1 VVPRRH
7 LSTRKHKEQ
16 SRVKDR
22 HDAFSAVLALL
33 AYVVMLKRDSG
44 IRPILFGKIWCI
56 A

>member
-1 VVPRRH
+1 VFSQRQ

-16 SRVKDR
+16 LRVNDR
-22 HDAFSAVLALL
+22 HDAFSAFLALL

-44 IRPILFGKIWCI
+44 IRLSLFGKIWCI